1 MLLHLRAIVCFIL
14 EAHENALLV
23 SHLGPTEFSID
34 IAKVYFFRMVSCF
47 LKVLEISSKS
57 FCRFAAITIICILVV
72 ILISLCSWVYTLFFI
87 EKRLNKFT
95 VQ

>member
-23 SHLGPTEFSID
+23 SHLRPTEFSID

-57 FCRFAAITIICILVV
+57 FCRFADYYYLYFSCNFNQSLQLGLYVV
-72 ILISLCSWVYTLFFI
+72 FL
-87 EKRLNKFT
+87 
-95 VQ
+95 